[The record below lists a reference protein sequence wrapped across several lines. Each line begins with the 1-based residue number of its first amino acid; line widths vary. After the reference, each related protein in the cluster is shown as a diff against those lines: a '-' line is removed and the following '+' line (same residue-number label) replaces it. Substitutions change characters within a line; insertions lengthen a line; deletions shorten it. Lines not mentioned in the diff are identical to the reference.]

1 MLEKVCGSFIMTL
14 LQMLLQ
20 IFGIDN
26 TSSSHTD
33 NQQNNFFVL
42 AEGPADGI
50 YDSNGAVEKS

>member
-1 MLEKVCGSFIMTL
+1 MTL

-50 YDSNGAVEKS
+50 YDSNGAVEKN